1 MVGADAIQIGPISA
15 DLARSSP
22 ICYIFAVMMT
32 ASATPEIHS
41 EARGPHWIAWVSR
54 DGSGKPQ
61 RAVVLVAETREQ
73 AEERA
78 RRWAE
83 QTAY

>member
-1 MVGADAIQIGPISA
+1 MP
-15 DLARSSP
+15 
-22 ICYIFAVMMT
+22 
-32 ASATPEIHS
+32 TPSGDVQIHS

-54 DGSGKPQ
+54 DGSGKPEH
-61 RAVVLVAETREQ
+61 AVVLVAETREQ

-78 RRWAE
+78 RQWAE

>member
-1 MVGADAIQIGPISA
+1 MTT
-15 DLARSSP
+15 SSGD
-22 ICYIFAVMMT
+22 VQ
-32 ASATPEIHS
+32 IHS

-54 DGSGKPQ
+54 DGSDKP
-61 RAVVLVAETREQ
+61 AGSVVLVAETREL

-83 QTAY
+83 QSAY

>member
-1 MVGADAIQIGPISA
+1 MAPGS
-15 DLARSSP
+15 
-22 ICYIFAVMMT
+22 Y
-32 ASATPEIHS
+32 EIHS

-54 DGSGKPQ
+54 DGSGKPAG
-61 RAVVLVAETREQ
+61 AVVLVAETREL

-83 QTAY
+83 QSAY

>member
-1 MVGADAIQIGPISA
+1 MAD
-15 DLARSSP
+15 SSGR
-22 ICYIFAVMMT
+22 F
-32 ASATPEIHS
+32 EIHS

-54 DGSGKPQ
+54 DSGGKPE
-61 RAVVLVAETREQ
+61 RSVVLVAETREQ

-83 QTAY
+83 QTSY